1 MRLALKQAIVGLAAL
16 AALSAGP
23 AMAQDAGATY
33 TRAVDMIESDPKTAW
48 ALLKPLADSGHAP
61 SMAAVGSLL
70 SNGAGVVQ
78 DLAAGRDWYR
88 RAAEAGSVTGIRAYG
103 GMLLQGEGGPK
114 DAALGIGLL
123 LIAIDAGD
131 ANAEMLLSLVREE
144 EFPGEDAV
152 IQARNAWLKERAAK

>member
-114 DAALGIGLL
+114 DAALGIEDQAEQRVLWDMSACLERILVEPFDGNYQQLVS
-123 LIAIDAGD
+123 DA
-131 ANAEMLLSLVREE
+131 
-144 EFPGEDAV
+144 
-152 IQARNAWLKERAAK
+152 RAAVRDED